1 MSSMTEKS
9 QDKNETT
16 NSESTK
22 ENKPELSFTGKPKIG
37 DAQLPKLPT
46 PRPKQHKDWV
56 HSTPKYSITI
66 GGNAVDPPP
75 YQRFNV
81 FTAGSIEMGK
91 AVKWQS
97 LMAQLLSDLP
107 ITVCDPRRPGK
118 DWNPAMARVPDHNKL
133 TGMRAQI
140 DWELDAQDQA
150 DVICFFFDVDTNS
163 PVSLLELGLFAKSKK
178 VVVCCDDR
186 YHKWDNVQITCER
199 YGIPHVDTFAKLELE
214 VRNMLKKQGMV
225 LDGNGDLIGPNVHK
239 PKPKSH
245 QNSEAQLEADK
256 IALQKQ
262 VDELKAMLA
271 TQSKM

>member
-1 MSSMTEKS
+1 MSKMPEKS

-16 NSESTK
+16 NNKSTE
-22 ENKPELSFTGKPKIG
+22 ENKPELSFTGGKKIG
-37 DAQLPKLPT
+37 NAQLPKLPS
-46 PRPKQHKDWV
+46 PPKEHKEFT
-56 HSTPKYSITI
+56 HCTPKYSTP
-66 GGNAVDPPP
+66 GFNAVDPPP

-107 ITVCDPRRPGK
+107 ITVCDPRRPDR
-118 DWNPAMARVPDHNKL
+118 DWDPAMARVKDNNGL

-178 VVVCCDDR
+178 VVVCCDAR

-199 YGIPHVDTFAKLELE
+199 YGIPHVETFAKLELE
-214 VRNMLKKQGMV
+214 VRKMLKKQGMV
-225 LDGNGDLIGPNVHK
+225 LDGNGDLIEKNVHK

-245 QNSEAQLEADK
+245 
-256 IALQKQ
+256 
-262 VDELKAMLA
+262 
-271 TQSKM
+271 